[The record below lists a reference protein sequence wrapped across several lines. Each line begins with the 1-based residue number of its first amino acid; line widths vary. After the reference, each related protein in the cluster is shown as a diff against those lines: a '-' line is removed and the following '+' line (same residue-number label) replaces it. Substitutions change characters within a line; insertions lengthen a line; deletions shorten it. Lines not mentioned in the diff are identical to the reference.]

1 MRRNLAGLV
10 LIACLAGCAGDRSE
24 VRAPDLPA
32 PVQATLEHEA
42 AGGKVNRIVKEKT
55 TTGVTYRADVDATN
69 GQKWDVL
76 IDGAGK
82 LVYKHV
88 K

>member
-1 MRRNLAGLV
+1 MRRVLLGALLAGLA
-10 LIACLAGCAGDRSE
+10 ACSADRQS
-24 VRAPDLPA
+24 VRAADLPA

-42 AGGKVNRIVKEKT
+42 AGVKIGTITKET
-55 TTGVTYRADVDATN
+55 TTAGVTYRADVDAAN
-69 GQKWDVL
+69 GQKWDVKL
-76 IDGAGK
+76 DGAGK

>member
-1 MRRNLAGLV
+1 LACS
-10 LIACLAGCAGDRSE
+10 ADRQA
-24 VRAPDLPA
+24 VRAADLPA

-42 AGGKVNRIVKEKT
+42 AGGKVGPITKQT
-55 TTGVTYRADVDATN
+55 TAAGVTYRADVDATN
-69 GQKWDVL
+69 GQKWDVK

-82 LVYKHV
+82 LLYKHV